1 MRLLGTGGVCDKEEQ
16 SMMRTL
22 SFSGLLWTGLL
33 VGGFVPAAL
42 AQEARNGFPPNT
54 LAGIYELAVENDLV
68 IAQARAQLRVGQEDR
83 NLARAGLL
91 PQIQGGYTY
100 SEGNTES
107 TSRTFAAVEGGL
119 IPVEAD
125 RDDDTRAW
133 DVSLRQPLIDLPAW
147 FRFQQ
152 GVELSNQAEAA
163 FSVAGQD
170 LIRRTVIAYFEV
182 LRASANVRA
191 SEAQEAALLAQ
202 LDQVRQRFEVG
213 MVAIT
218 DVHEAQAGYDLAV
231 AQRIAD
237 EGQLGI
243 FLELLTVLTGRA
255 HDDLWVLSEEFP
267 VVDPEPRDSAAWVAF
282 ALDNNYDIKAAAF
295 ARDAAQRGAR
305 AATSEHLPRL
315 DLVLSYNDSSTDVVQ
330 DARVNNIPVPRQ
342 SFPTEQERGVVA
354 LNLTVPMYTGG
365 RTTATRRQAAARHD
379 TQIAFFQGTVRN
391 VTQET
396 RASHVRVLSD
406 VARTRARAQAVT
418 STRSALDAA
427 EVGYTVGTRNVV
439 DVLRA
444 QQDFFSAVR
453 DYENSILD
461 YVINLVR
468 LKRQA
473 GTLTPQ
479 DVYDLNRWLA
489 EAADRASS

>member
-1 MRLLGTGGVCDKEEQ
+1 MK
-16 SMMRTL
+16 RTPG
-22 SFSGLLWTGLL
+22 FSGLLWAGVMIASIGSAAGAQETR
-33 VGGFVPAAL
+33 GGFPD
-42 AQEARNGFPPNT
+42 NT
-54 LAGIYELAVENDLV
+54 LAGIYEMAVENDLTV
-68 IAQARAQLRVGQEDR
+68 AQARAQLRVGREDR
-83 NLARAGLL
+83 NLARAALL
-91 PQIQGGYTY
+91 PQIGGGYSY
-100 SEGNTES
+100 TES
-107 TSRTFAAVEGGL
+107 STESSSFFTIEEQLFRVATE
-119 IPVEAD
+119 
-125 RDDDTRAW
+125 RDDDTTVW
-133 DVSLRQPLIDLPAW
+133 EISLRQPLFDLPAW

-152 GVELSNQAEAA
+152 GVQLSKQAEAT
-163 FSVAGQD
+163 FSVAQQE
-170 LIRRTVIAYFEV
+170 LIRRTVTAYFEV

-191 SEAQEAALLAQ
+191 SEAQESALAGQ

-231 AQRIAD
+231 AQRITD

-243 FLELLTVLTGRA
+243 ALELLSVLTGRA
-255 HDDLWVLSEEFP
+255 HQDLWVLADEFP

-282 ALDNNYDIKAAAF
+282 ALENNFDIRAAAF

-305 AATSEHLPRL
+305 AVTSEHLPTV
-315 DLVLSYNDSSTDVVQ
+315 DLVVSYSDSSADVTQ
-330 DARVNNIPVPRQ
+330 DNLVSGLRQ
-342 SFPTEQERGVVA
+342 QFPTEQERGA
-354 LNLTVPMYTGG
+354 ISLNVTVPVYTGG
-365 RTTATRRQAAARHD
+365 RTTASRRQAAAFHD
-379 TQIAFFQGTVRN
+379 TQIAFFEGTVRN

-444 QQDFFSAVR
+444 QQDYFSALR

-461 YVINLVR
+461 YVVNMVR

-473 GTLTPQ
+473 GTLSPD
-479 DVYDLNRWLA
+479 DVYELNRWLA
-489 EAADRASS
+489 EARDDDS